1 MFKKWIDKIKDKKK
15 NKATTFKEEK
25 IEEDEFSNRLQQM
38 PTR

>member
-15 NKATTFKEEK
+15 NKTTAGKEEK